1 MKDRDLFDIVFDK
14 IKKIGKFVGIFL
26 LMMLWQSMLFFILEI
41 FGIDINNLNDTLK
54 VVFMFISDLL
64 FLVLLFF
71 IYRKDLTKEFKNF
84 FNKKLFSN
92 IRLSFNYW
100 IVGLI
105 IMVISNG
112 IIAVITNGSLAGN
125 EESVRELID
134 KFPIYMAFQV
144 MLYAPITEEII
155 FRKTIKKSINNKWF
169 YILISGFVFGGLH
182 VIGNVETSLD
192 WLYLIPYCSLGF
204 IFAMLYNR
212 TNNIFST
219 ITAHSFHNTLAFIL
233 YLLG

>member
-1 MKDRDLFDIVFDK
+1 MKDKDLFDIVFDK
-14 IKKIGKFVGIFL
+14 ITKISKFVGIFI
-26 LMMLWQSMLFFILEI
+26 LMMLWQSMLFFILEL

-71 IYRKDLTKEFKNF
+71 IYRKDILKEFKKF

-112 IIAVITNGSLAGN
+112 IIAVITGGGLAGN

-182 VIGNVETSLD
+182 VIGNIETSLD

-204 IFAMLYNR
+204 IFAMLYSK

>member
-1 MKDRDLFDIVFDK
+1 
-14 IKKIGKFVGIFL
+14 
-26 LMMLWQSMLFFILEI
+26 
-41 FGIDINNLNDTLK
+41 
-54 VVFMFISDLL
+54 
-64 FLVLLFF
+64 
-71 IYRKDLTKEFKNF
+71 
-84 FNKKLFSN
+84 
-92 IRLSFNYW
+92 
-100 IVGLI
+100 
-105 IMVISNG
+105 MVISNG
-112 IIAVITNGSLAGN
+112 IISVITNGSLAGN

-144 MLYAPITEEII
+144 MLYAPITEEMI
-155 FRKTIKKSINNKWF
+155 FRKAIKKSIDNKWL
-169 YILISGFVFGGLH
+169 YILISGFIFGGLH

-219 ITAHSFHNTLAFIL
+219 ITAHSFHNTLALIL

>member
-14 IKKIGKFVGIFL
+14 IKKIGKFAGIFL
-26 LMMLWQSMLFFILEI
+26 LMMLWQSMLFFILEL
-41 FGIDINNLNDTLK
+41 FGFDINNLNDTLK

-92 IRLSFNYW
+92 IRLSINYW

-112 IIAVITNGSLAGN
+112 IIAVITNRVLAGN
-125 EESVRELID
+125 EEAVRELID

-144 MLYAPITEEII
+144 MLYAPITEEMI
-155 FRKTIKKSINNKWF
+155 FRK
-169 YILISGFVFGGLH
+169 
-182 VIGNVETSLD
+182 
-192 WLYLIPYCSLGF
+192 
-204 IFAMLYNR
+204 
-212 TNNIFST
+212 
-219 ITAHSFHNTLAFIL
+219 AF
-233 YLLG
+233 

>member
-14 IKKIGKFVGIFL
+14 IKKIGKFAGIFL

-112 IIAVITNGSLAGN
+112 IISVITNGSLAGN
-125 EESVRELID
+125 EEAVRELID

-144 MLYAPITEEII
+144 MLYAPITEEMI
-155 FRKTIKKSINNKWF
+155 FRKAIKKSIDNKWL

-212 TNNIFST
+212 TDNIFST
-219 ITAHSFHNTLAFIL
+219 ITAHSFHNTLALIL
-233 YLLG
+233 YLLR